1 MAEKHLTDGTT
12 ALAAQPRVI
21 KIEAAEKSQ
30 NAQLRVAAYTRVS
43 SDSDDQ
49 LNSFAAQNRHYSD
62 LISSKENWRMV
73 DIYADEGITGT
84 SAEKREDFQRL
95 LADCRRGLIDR
106 VLVKSISRFARN
118 TKECLE
124 TIREL
129 KSLGVGVYFEKE
141 NIDTATMSGEM
152 MTALFASFAQAE
164 SESISGNMR
173 WGIQKRM
180 QAGTYIPANLPY
192 GYTLQDHSI
201 RIVEEQAVIVQRIF
215 KEYLSGKSTERIA
228 SDLREEGIPCK
239 SGEVAWD
246 STAIRYIISNEKY
259 IGDSVWQK
267 YFSTD
272 TLPYKCRLNRGQ
284 KVSYYAYGTHEGI
297 VPKEDFEKA
306 NALMKS
312 RAQKITLTKNSP
324 YAFRKKIVCGDCQSL
339 FRRKVVRGITYWVCI
354 GHDKKRHGLK
364 CGITPIAEDEITNAF
379 IRLYYKLK
387 HHGEP
392 ILMGMITSLQAIRN
406 RRMLWSLDVIELN
419 KQISDLTSQNQMLAT
434 LKQQGLIDPD
444 IFIAQSNELTEQL
457 RAVKLK
463 KERLLAVDGDNTISQ
478 TRELME
484 ILDDGPDFLDSFDA
498 ELFGELVETIIVES
512 NERIRFRLKN
522 GLELSETFHFGLVNF
537 PFCFCWKYTHGVTI
551 ERTVR

>member
-1 MAEKHLTDGTT
+1 
-12 ALAAQPRVI
+12 
-21 KIEAAEKSQ
+21 
-30 NAQLRVAAYTRVS
+30 
-43 SDSDDQ
+43 
-49 LNSFAAQNRHYSD
+49 
-62 LISSKENWRMV
+62 
-73 DIYADEGITGT
+73 
-84 SAEKREDFQRL
+84 
-95 LADCRRGLIDR
+95 
-106 VLVKSISRFARN
+106 
-118 TKECLE
+118 
-124 TIREL
+124 
-129 KSLGVGVYFEKE
+129 
-141 NIDTATMSGEM
+141 
-152 MTALFASFAQAE
+152 
-164 SESISGNMR
+164 
-173 WGIQKRM
+173 M

-228 SDLREEGIPCK
+228 SDLREKGIPCK

-392 ILMGMITSLQAIRN
+392 ILMGMTTSLQAIRN

-444 IFIAQSNELTEQL
+444 IFITQSNELTEQL

-463 KERLLAVDGDNTISQ
+463 KERLLAVDGDNTIVQ

-522 GLELSETFHFGLVNF
+522 GLELAE
-537 PFCFCWKYTHGVTI
+537 TI

>member
-1 MAEKHLTDGTT
+1 MAKVTFIPSTLNPMTRIPMDSI
-12 ALAAQPRVI
+12 QKR
-21 KIEAAEKSQ
+21 
-30 NAQLRVAAYTRVS
+30 RVAAYARVS
-43 SDSDDQ
+43 TDSEEQ
-49 LNSFAAQNRHYSD
+49 LTSYEAQQNYYTDKIMTNREWTMAG
-62 LISSKENWRMV
+62 IF
-73 DIYADEGITGT
+73 ADEGITGT
-84 SAEKREDFQRL
+84 SARKRPEFLKMIRL
-95 LADCRRGLIDR
+95 CKQKKIDI
-106 VLVKSISRFARN
+106 VLTKSISRFARN
-118 TKECLE
+118 TLD
-124 TIREL
+124 TISYTREL
-129 KSLGVGVYFEKE
+129 RSMGIPVIFEE
-141 NIDTATMSGEM
+141 QNINSIYPESEFLI
-152 MTALFASFAQAE
+152 ALHAAFAQSE

-392 ILMGMITSLQAIRN
+392 ILMGMTTSLQAIRN

-522 GLELSETFHFGLVNF
+522 GLELSET
-537 PFCFCWKYTHGVTI
+537 I

>member
-1 MAEKHLTDGTT
+1 MNDTAPNVIVIPAKVETPQEQEKKRH
-12 ALAAQPRVI
+12 
-21 KIEAAEKSQ
+21 
-30 NAQLRVAAYTRVS
+30 LRVAAYCRVS
-43 SDSDDQ
+43 TDSEEQ
-49 LNSFAAQNRHYSD
+49 L
-62 LISSKENWRMV
+62 SSYENQLSYYTEKIMKEPGWTMAGV
-73 DIYADEGITGT
+73 FADEGITGT
-84 SAEKREDFQRL
+84 STCKRKEFLRMIRQCRQGKIDMI
-95 LADCRRGLIDR
+95 LA
-106 VLVKSISRFARN
+106 KSVSRFARN
-118 TKECLE
+118 TVDTLNF
-124 TIREL
+124 TREL
-129 KSLGVGVYFEKE
+129 RSLGIPVIFEE
-141 NIDTATMSGEM
+141 QNINSIYPESEFLITLHGA
-152 MTALFASFAQAE
+152 FAQAE

-392 ILMGMITSLQAIRN
+392 ILTEMTTSLQAIRN

-444 IFIAQSNELTEQL
+444 IFISQSNELTEQL

-463 KERLLAVDGDNTISQ
+463 KERLLAVDGDNTIAQ

-484 ILDDGPDFLDSFDA
+484 ILNDGPDFLDSFDA

-522 GLELSETFHFGLVNF
+522 GLELSET
-537 PFCFCWKYTHGVTI
+537 I